1 MMHWCNRK
9 NLFVV
14 VVAALPLIWAGAA
27 LATPVTV
34 NFDSAQDSLLV
45 GTNLP
50 DPFESAD
57 SNLLQFSHTTDPFG
71 LFMQNSPDLT
81 VDTNGLFVAGDFND
95 GGLLIDVVGTADEIS
110 LWFGNDIQLLSSTG
124 AQILYEVE
132 LTTFLGG
139 LQVGQTSFMPNY
151 DGVTNEM
158 ISFTGAVFD
167 SAILK
172 FDVDPQYG
180 LAEAV
185 DSVFVNVVPEPGAS
199 VLFGAG
205 ALLVATA
212 LRRRAACG

>member
-14 VVAALPLIWAGAA
+14 VVATLPLVWAGAA
-27 LATPVTV
+27 LAAPVTV

-45 GTNLP
+45 GSNLP

-57 SNLLQFSHTTDPFG
+57 SNLLLFSHTTDPFG